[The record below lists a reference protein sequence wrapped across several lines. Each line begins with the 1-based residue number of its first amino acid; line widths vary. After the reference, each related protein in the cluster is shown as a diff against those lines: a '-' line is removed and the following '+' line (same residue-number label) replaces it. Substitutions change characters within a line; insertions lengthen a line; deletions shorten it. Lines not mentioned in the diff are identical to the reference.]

1 MLVSIAA
8 GAIADM
14 YDLRKVILAA
24 LAVSLSSATLL
35 SVLTFAGLLTPNVL
49 LVLCFLIG
57 TGMALFGPAWL
68 ASVSEQVPAETLPQA
83 IALNSISYN
92 IARSF
97 GPAIGGLIVAAA
109 GAVAA
114 FTANAVL
121 YVPLLVVLLL
131 WRRSE
136 EHTSE

>member
-1 MLVSIAA
+1 
-8 GAIADM
+8 
-14 YDLRKVILAA
+14 
-24 LAVSLSSATLL
+24 
-35 SVLTFAGLLTPNVL
+35 
-49 LVLCFLIG
+49 
-57 TGMALFGPAWL
+57 MARFGPAWQ

-114 FTANAVL
+114 FTAHAVL
-121 YVPLLVVLLL
+121 YVPLFVVLLL
-131 WRRSE
+131 WGAWRGRRGPRRSGPTGRSHPASAMRSE
-136 EHTSE
+136 ERRGGKEG

>member
-1 MLVSIAA
+1 MTQLTPAADMVALVQTALMMPVMLVSIAA

-14 YDLRKVILAA
+14 YDRRKVSLAA

-68 ASVSEQVPAETLPQA
+68 ASVSEQVPAETLPQE
-83 IALNSISYN
+83 
-92 IARSF
+92 
-97 GPAIGGLIVAAA
+97 IGRASCGDR
-109 GAVAA
+109 GGR
-114 FTANAVL
+114 
-121 YVPLLVVLLL
+121 YG
-131 WRRSE
+131 
-136 EHTSE
+136 